1 MIDPIERIKELEGQ
15 IAECHKTMKE
25 QAEKLEKVNSDLD
38 GIVLDD
44 EKEITFED
52 EEEINLD
59 EIN

>member
-1 MIDPIERIKELEGQ
+1 VLEGQ

-25 QAEKLEKVNSDLD
+25 QAERLEKVNSDLD

-44 EKEITFED
+44 EEEITFEED
-52 EEEINLD
+52 EINLD